1 MNPSKKYMPNNRNLT
16 DEDDLKLVPFNP
28 SRQTP
33 LSGESPIAMSTT
45 TGWIPVYFFNDISA
59 GTVPPGIG
67 MPGMM
72 SPGMGA
78 PGMMSPGIGSPAI
91 GSPGMGSPGIG
102 SPGMGSPG
110 MGSPGMTSPFT
121 LGGSSSLPT
130 LPTINDTNG
139 TTGNSI
145 SQNPYSYTPITSS
158 NRDLPNIIQLLSNF
172 DLDLDEDVDLARN
185 CSDKSI
191 DKIYE
196 KIEKKH
202 PEIFALVKAY
212 NIPCPIFK
220 LLIRRVIKI
229 SMNYCKRE
237 GE

>member
-16 DEDDLKLVPFNP
+16 DEDDIKLVPFNP
-28 SRQTP
+28 NRQTSP
-33 LSGESPIAMSTT
+33 NGESPMAMSTT

-59 GTVPPGIG
+59 GTVPPG
-67 MPGMM
+67 MM
-72 SPGMGA
+72 SPGIGV
-78 PGMMSPGIGSPAI
+78 PGIGSPAI
-91 GSPGMGSPGIG
+91 GSPGI
-102 SPGMGSPG
+102 
-110 MGSPGMTSPFT
+110 GSPGMTSPFT
-121 LGGSSSLPT
+121 LSGSSSLPN

-139 TTGNSI
+139 TTGDST
-145 SQNPYSYTPITSS
+145 SQNPYYYTPINSS

-237 GE
+237 GEWFVPYEGRLA